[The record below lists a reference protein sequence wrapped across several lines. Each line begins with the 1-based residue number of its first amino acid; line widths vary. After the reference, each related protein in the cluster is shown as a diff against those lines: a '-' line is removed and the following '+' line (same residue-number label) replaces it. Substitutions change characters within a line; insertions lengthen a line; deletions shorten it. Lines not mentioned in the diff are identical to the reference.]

1 MSLTE
6 VVIKVSIAPEDVEQ
20 FDNLGYEVTQ
30 RHMEIAA
37 ELMEERFNENFG
49 DDLFHALLAAKQY
62 AADEARA

>member
-1 MSLTE
+1 MNLHE
-6 VVIKVSIAPEDVEQ
+6 VVIKIPIMQEDVEQ
-20 FDNLGYEVTQ
+20 FDNLGYEVQQ
-30 RHMEIAA
+30 RHVEIAA